1 MRKEILLIFCIFNPV
16 ISADLTK
23 VTQFVDA
30 TDQMLAHQLS
40 SDLQGKPLVHL
51 KTLAIQQDCFSCG
64 YHALFNALAFDL
76 AVKDYY
82 DFERWLRNNLSS
94 QDLFFKVVGAVKNH
108 VKENKPLNCQ
118 DIQAIARDLHLGD
131 RLICLFFDE
140 KGDMMI
146 PNVYVEVA
154 HPVNTSPDEI
164 KKLLDQKRKEM
175 VQEKIVQQFRLV
187 KSKQIPVAHFICNTG
202 NHWILFSALC
212 NSHGQLKIYCIGAW
226 NEPFNDAMKK
236 YAGYFLNVIEGL

>member
-1 MRKEILLIFCIFNPV
+1 MKKGLSIFLYLVCLGAN
-16 ISADLTK
+16 ADLTK

-40 SDLQGKPLVHL
+40 PDLQGKPLVHL
-51 KTLAIQQDCFSCG
+51 KTLAIQHDCFSCG

-108 VKENKPLNCQ
+108 IKENKPLNCQ
-118 DIQAIARDLHLGD
+118 DIHAIARDLNLGD
-131 RLICLFFDE
+131 RLTCLFLDE
-140 KGDMMI
+140 KGDI
-146 PNVYVEVA
+146 RIA
-154 HPVNTSPDEI
+154 AA
-164 KKLLDQKRKEM
+164 
-175 VQEKIVQQFRLV
+175 QEKVTQQIAQV
-187 KSKQIPVAHFICNTG
+187 KKREIPVAHFICNTG
-202 NHWILFSALC
+202 NHWILFSVLC

-226 NEPFNDAMKK
+226 NEPFNGAMKK